1 MENNLK
7 KHDEVCLNQMSL
19 NSMYFIRNI
28 NDEVKKKKLNTI
40 TNKVNNN
47 KIFKTGDTYDIAFT
61 AIFASD
67 EITEDEI
74 KKAVE

>member
-1 MENNLK
+1 MMKL
-7 KHDEVCLNQMSL
+7 
-19 NSMYFIRNI
+19 
-28 NDEVKKKKLNTI
+28 KKKLNTI